1 LTVWQLF
8 RTFPDNA
15 VAACDEEP
23 SSGLM
28 PGQTIEP
35 TA

>member
-1 LTVWQLF
+1 LTAWQLF

-23 SSGLM
+23 CSDLM
-28 PGQTIEP
+28 RGQTIEP